1 MPDTIQSAPAP
12 AAAPVATPV
21 TPAAPT
27 SAPASP
33 APAAPVSPVRAALAS
48 LPQNASWADA
58 MPAIRAA
65 TAETASGAPPTPA
78 APDAASGGPPAQP
91 RDAQGRFASPD
102 TDPNPTTDAAPS
114 ETSPGAALVSGED
127 GDAAAPDGDE
137 AAPDGEA
144 APEPI
149 TITLRGR
156 NGEEI
161 PFTVESEADADVLRA
176 LKNDGMR
183 GEEYRRKS
191 ADLES
196 GFAELRDIGARM
208 KADPEGFM
216 ISQLTPERQLSTAR
230 ALLLN
235 NWDHLAPEIEQ
246 FWNDDVARRQA
257 MLDIREQS
265 TARTADVNN
274 LIAGYRAAAEAERT
288 IAGLIPEA
296 ASQEESDAFFADAT
310 AYLTGLA
317 QQGRAVNP
325 ADIPQV
331 LSRMVAAYGFHAA
344 TAPAAVPATPA
355 TQAAAPSAPAS
366 DPLAERK
373 ERVAAVVR
381 RTAQVAK
388 QRTAAARVAPQ
399 GAGAAPVEAPKP
411 PKGSDITQTTQFLK
425 QRIRPGMTWTDF
437 FGRGR

>member
-1 MPDTIQSAPAP
+1 MPDTIPSAPAST
-12 AAAPVATPV
+12 ASAPTATPA

-27 SAPASP
+27 TAPASP
-33 APAAPVSPVRAALAS
+33 APAAPVSPVRAALSA
-48 LPQNASWADA
+48 LPQNATWADA
-58 MPAIRAA
+58 GPLIKAA
-65 TAETASGAPPTPA
+65 TAPA
-78 APDAASGGPPAQP
+78 APATPAEPPNDGAQP

-102 TDPNPTTDAAPS
+102 ATTDAAP
-114 ETSPGAALVSGED
+114 PDGAAPVSGED

-149 TITLRGR
+149 TVTLRGR

-235 NWDHLAPEIEQ
+235 NWEQLAPEIEQ

-344 TAPAAVPATPA
+344 TAPAAAPATP
-355 TQAAAPSAPAS
+355 TTAAQAPSAPAS

-399 GAGAAPVEAPKP
+399 GAGAASVEAPKP
-411 PKGSDITQTTQFLK
+411 PKGADISTTTKFLK
-425 QRIRPGMTWTDF
+425 DRIKPGMGWSDL
-437 FGRGR
+437 FGGARR